1 MGGRRILPLMKR
13 LRWLLLLLPPLA
25 LAIGLFAWGQRPLE
39 VSVARIERDVPLRV
53 FGLGTVEAQ
62 ILSRIGFEV
71 SGTLVAL
78 EADHGDR
85 VAQGAVLARL
95 NETSQRA
102 RVARA
107 EAGVQNAEAQQGRVA
122 AIAERATAT
131 YAQKRSLAQRRRELA
146 NRGSGSLEAA
156 EIAETEAV
164 TAAADLAVARAD
176 ITVAQALLAD
186 ARANLAAE
194 RGNLA
199 KHRLVAPF
207 DALVIARNREAGAA
221 VAPGEVI
228 FTLVAPGSL
237 WALAHVDEARA
248 GQIREGQ
255 PAEIRLRSLPGEVFP
270 ARVVRIGLESD
281 RVTEERRVNLRCE
294 RCPERPVIGEQLQVE
309 IETGRLAEA
318 RLVPEAAIT
327 GFDGAEGRGWV
338 LEGGA
343 LRQRPLRFV
352 GRTLDAR
359 LVLAPDMPD
368 AVTRILPGF
377 REGRAARVSP

>member
-1 MGGRRILPLMKR
+1 MKR
-13 LRWLLLLLPPLA
+13 LRWLLLLLLPLA
-25 LAIGLFAWGQRPLE
+25 LAAGLYAWGQRPLA
-39 VSVARIERDVPLRV
+39 VSVARLERDVPIRV
-53 FGLGTVEAQ
+53 FGLGTVEAR

-71 SGTLVAL
+71 PGVLVAL

-85 VAQGAVLARL
+85 VAAGAVLARL
-95 NETSQRA
+95 DDASQRA
-102 RVARA
+102 RLARA
-107 EAGVQNAEAQQGRVA
+107 EATLQNAEAQQGRVA

-156 EIAETEAV
+156 ELAETEAL
-164 TAAADLAVARAD
+164 TTAADLTVARAD
-176 ITVAQALLAD
+176 IAVAQALLAD
-186 ARANLAAE
+186 ARANLLAE
-194 RGNLA
+194 QTTLA
-199 KHRLVAPF
+199 KHRLLAPF
-207 DALVIARNREAGAA
+207 DAVVIARSREAGAA
-221 VAPGEVI
+221 LAPGEVI

-248 GQIREGQ
+248 GQIREDQ

-327 GFDGAEGRGWV
+327 GFDGSQGRGWV
-338 LEGGA
+338 LEGGV
-343 LRQRPLRFV
+343 LRQRDLRFT

-359 LVLAPDMPD
+359 LVLEPGAPD
-368 AVTRILPGF
+368 VITRILPGF
-377 REGRAARVSP
+377 RDGRAARAQP

>member
-1 MGGRRILPLMKR
+1 MKR
-13 LRWLLLLLPPLA
+13 LRWLLLLLLPLG
-25 LAIGLFAWGQRPLE
+25 LAAGLYAWGQRPLE
-39 VSVARIERDVPLRV
+39 VSVARMERDVPIRV
-53 FGLGTVEAQ
+53 FGLGTVEAR

-71 SGTLVAL
+71 SGVLVAL

-85 VAQGAVLARL
+85 VAAGAVLARL
-95 NETSQRA
+95 DDASQRA
-102 RVARA
+102 RLARA
-107 EAGVQNAEAQQGRVA
+107 EATLQNAEAQQGRVA

-156 EIAETEAV
+156 ELAETEAL
-164 TAAADLAVARAD
+164 TAAADLTVARAD
-176 ITVAQALLAD
+176 IGVAQAVLAD
-186 ARANLAAE
+186 ARANLLAE
-194 RGNLA
+194 QTTLA
-199 KHRLVAPF
+199 KHRLLAPF
-207 DALVIARNREAGAA
+207 DAVVIARNREAGAA
-221 VAPGEVI
+221 LAPGEVI

-327 GFDGAEGRGWV
+327 GFDGSQGRGWV
-338 LEGGA
+338 LEGGV
-343 LRQRPLRFV
+343 LRQRDLRFT

-359 LVLAPDMPD
+359 LVLEADAPE
-368 AVTRILPGF
+368 VITRILPGF
-377 REGRAARVSP
+377 REGRAARALP

>member
-1 MGGRRILPLMKR
+1 MKR
-13 LRWLLLLLPPLA
+13 LRWLLLLLLPLGVGA
-25 LAIGLFAWGQRPLE
+25 GLYAWGQRPLG
-39 VSVARIERDVPLRV
+39 VSVARIERDVPIRV
-53 FGLGTVEAQ
+53 FGLGTVEAR

-71 SGTLVAL
+71 PGVLVAL

-85 VAQGAVLARL
+85 VAAGAVLARL
-95 NETSQRA
+95 DDASQRA
-102 RVARA
+102 RLARA
-107 EAGVQNAEAQQGRVA
+107 EAMLQNAEAQQGRVA
-122 AIAERATAT
+122 AIAERAMAT

-156 EIAETEAV
+156 ELAETEAL
-164 TAAADLAVARAD
+164 TAAADLTVARAD
-176 ITVAQALLAD
+176 INVAQALLAD
-186 ARANLAAE
+186 ARASLLAE
-194 RGNLA
+194 QTTLA
-199 KHRLVAPF
+199 KHSLLAPF
-207 DALVIARNREAGAA
+207 EAVVIARNREAGAA
-221 VAPGEVI
+221 LSPGEVI

-248 GQIREGQ
+248 GQIREDQ

-309 IETGRLAEA
+309 IETGRLPEA

-338 LEGGA
+338 LEGGVLRSRA
-343 LRQRPLRFV
+343 LRFT

-359 LVLAPDMPD
+359 LVLAPDMPE
-368 AVTRILPGF
+368 VITRILPGF
-377 REGRAARVSP
+377 REGRAARALP

>member
-1 MGGRRILPLMKR
+1 MKR

-25 LAIGLFAWGQRPLE
+25 LAWGLFAWGQRPLE
-39 VSVARIERDVPLRV
+39 VSLARPERDVPLRV

-62 ILSRIGFEV
+62 ILTRIGFEV
-71 SGTLVAL
+71 AGTLVAL

-85 VAQGAVLARL
+85 VSRGALLARL
-95 NETSQRA
+95 NDTSQRA
-102 RVARA
+102 RIARA
-107 EAGVQNAEAQQGRVA
+107 EASVQNAEAQQGRVA

-156 EIAETEAV
+156 EIAETEAL

-176 ITVAQALLAD
+176 IIVAQAVLAD
-186 ARANLAAE
+186 ARANLQAE
-194 RGNLA
+194 RGTLA
-199 KHRLVAPF
+199 KHSLAAPF
-207 DALVIARNREAGAA
+207 DALVIARNREVGTA
-221 VAPGEVI
+221 VQPGEVI

-248 GQIREGQ
+248 GHLREGQ

-281 RVTEERRVNLRCE
+281 RVTEERRVYLRCE
-294 RCPERPVIGEQLQVE
+294 RCPERPVLGEQLQVE
-309 IETGRLAEA
+309 IETGRLPEA

-338 LEGGA
+338 LEAGT
-343 LRQRPLRFV
+343 LHHRPLRFT

-359 LVLAPDMPD
+359 LVLDPAMPEV
-368 AVTRILPGF
+368 VTRVLPGF
-377 REGRAARVSP
+377 REGRAARASP